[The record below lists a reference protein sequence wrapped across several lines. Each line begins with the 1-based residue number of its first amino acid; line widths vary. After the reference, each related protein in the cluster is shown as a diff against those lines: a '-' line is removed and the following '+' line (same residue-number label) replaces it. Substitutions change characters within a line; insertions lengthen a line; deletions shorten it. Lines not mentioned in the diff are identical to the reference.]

1 MALSDVVDNA
11 KRRTLNV
18 AYKHLRRDID
28 ADAGYRDRET
38 LCKPYTMTSPERLY
52 ALYEATRYVL
62 DAGIAGDF
70 VECGVWRGGSSLM
83 MALELH
89 ARGAAEE
96 GRNLYLFD
104 TFAGMSEPDAND
116 GVAAQRKWRQRQ
128 RTHHN
133 EWCFASEDEVRRNV
147 ATSGIAED
155 RIRTVVGKVEETIPA
170 EAPDSIAI
178 LRLDTDWYESTR
190 HELEHLYPR
199 LSPGGVLIID
209 DYGHWEG
216 ARKAVDEYFEGQP
229 VLLQRIDYTA
239 RMLIKSG

>member
-1 MALSDVVDNA
+1 MQLSDVLGNA
-11 KRRTLNV
+11 KRRALDV
-18 AYKHLRRDID
+18 AYGHLRRDID
-28 ADAGYRDRET
+28 ADMGYSEREV
-38 LCKPYTMTSPERLY
+38 LCRPYTTTSAERLF
-52 ALYEATRYVL
+52 ALYQATRYVL
-62 DAGIAGDF
+62 DAAIPGDF

-89 ARGAAEE
+89 SRGVAEE
-96 GRNLYLFD
+96 GRSLHLFD
-104 TFAGMSEPDAND
+104 TFAGMSEPDPSD
-116 GVAAQRKWRQRQ
+116 GAAAHRKWKQQQRVD
-128 RTHHN
+128 HN
-133 EWCFASEDEVRRNV
+133 EWCFASEEEVRRNI

-155 RIRTVVGKVEETIPA
+155 RIRTVVGKVEDTIPA
-170 EAPDSIAI
+170 AAPESIAL

-190 HELEHLYPR
+190 HELEHLFPR
-199 LSPGGVLIID
+199 LSPGAVLIID